1 MTNSDISDI
10 MMLYLKGDDNVKA
23 MEAIKAI
30 MSLKGVRPSDICR
43 ELNIKSNVLSQ
54 RFQQENISVTKL
66 DEMAKITGYKIVLVP
81 SETELSDYE
90 YKYC

>member
-10 MMLYLKGDDNVKA
+10 IMLYLKGDDNVKA

-66 DEMAKITGYKIVLVP
+66 DEMAKLMEYKIVMVP
-81 SETELSDYE
+81 SETELSDDYFE
-90 YKYC
+90 IH